1 MTVDDSAGRAR
12 TYAHPLPEARR
23 LRRAL
28 DSLGATVQRRTGSAA
43 PIGDADA
50 PALAGMLRALTETY
64 EAGVL
69 GTEAQTAYQYGRL
82 AVYDHDERRVLSA
95 LALQLRTAAGFTQQA
110 IDKVPPAARQLRIAS
125 LALECATW
133 AVAAAA
139 EIAGYDNEADLA
151 AAGQMSGK
159 AVDYAGALHKFMT
172 HLEEHAAAH
181 YASQDDDE
189 KAGDDANTGN
199 TEGGHQ

>member
-1 MTVDDSAGRAR
+1 MTVDNGEGARA
-12 TYAHPLPEARR
+12 YAAPLPEARR

-28 DSLGATVQRRTGSAA
+28 ESLGATVHRGRPGSP
-43 PIGDADA
+43 PIGEADA
-50 PALAGMLRALTETY
+50 PIMAGMLRALTETY

-69 GTEAQTAYQYGRL
+69 GTEAQTAYQFGRL

-95 LALQLRTAAGFTQQA
+95 LALQLRAAAGFSHQA
-110 IDKVPPAARQLRIAS
+110 IDKVPQAARQLRIAT

-151 AAGQMSGK
+151 AAGEMSGK

-172 HLEEHAAAH
+172 HLDEHAAAH
-181 YASQDDDE
+181 YAAQDAD
-189 KAGDDANTGN
+189 KKPGDDTGD

>member
-12 TYAHPLPEARR
+12 YYAAPLPEARR

-28 DSLGATVQRRTGSAA
+28 ESLGATVHRGQPGSP
-43 PIGDADA
+43 PIGESDA
-50 PALAGMLRALTETY
+50 PALAGMLRAMTETY

-69 GTEAQTAYQYGRL
+69 GTEAQTAYQFGRL

-95 LALQLRTAAGFTQQA
+95 LALQLRAAAAFTHEA
-110 IDKVPPAARQLRIAS
+110 IDKVAPAARQLRIAT

-133 AVAAAA
+133 ATAAAA

-159 AVDYAGALHKFMT
+159 AIDYAGALHKFMT

-181 YASQDDDE
+181 YADSPDTED
-189 KAGDDANTGN
+189 TGG
-199 TEGGHQ
+199 TP